1 MALRQSTGLRNALDG
16 GKSIRKVF
24 EDAILNIYS
33 GPAPSL
39 ADAAPTGSVL
49 AKITTASG
57 AVTALARSTPSI
69 WKVTIGDYTGGYTYG
84 LDITVDS
91 VKQTPLF
98 TNTPTLGSVILV
110 AGALAQL
117 VNDCAP
123 IICVPTGGD
132 GVFYISGPAGLDF
145 TVAKTSGVTGAVTVA
160 TQVQVAS
167 ALNTLRFGPPALGVI
182 SKSGVWSGP
191 VLITGVAGY
200 FRLVTNLDGADLD
213 SNYSDARLQGDI
225 STSGA
230 EVNLSNI
237 NLVAGATQT
246 IDTFALTEPA
256 V

>member
-1 MALRQSTGLRNALDG
+1 
-16 GKSIRKVF
+16 
-24 EDAILNIYS
+24 
-33 GPAPSL
+33 L
-39 ADAAPTGSVL
+39 ADAAPTGNVL
-49 AKITTASG
+49 AKITTGSG
-57 AVTALARSTPSI
+57 SVTALARSTPSI

-123 IICVPTGGD
+123 IICVPDGT
-132 GVFYISGPAGLDF
+132 GVFYIAGPAGLDF
-145 TVAKTSGVTGAVTVA
+145 TVAKTSGVTGSVTVA
-160 TQVQVAS
+160 TQVQTAS
-167 ALNTLRFGPPALGVI
+167 TLYTLRFGPPALGVI
-182 SKSGVWSGP
+182 SKTGVWSGP

-213 SNYSDARLQGDI
+213 SNYSDSRIQGDI

-230 EVNLSNI
+230 ELNLSNI
-237 NLVAGATQT
+237 NLVAGATQS
-246 IDTFALTEPA
+246 IDTFALTCPA